1 MTHIEL
7 ERLFD
12 DAVGELTWART
23 QMLIAEG
30 LEIQPNLTVAD
41 QTFLARFPLVSFGSD
56 ISLKRQILAVLCL
69 AYTDINPTIGVG
81 TKPSSYDPDCY
92 VSIVIPAKQR
102 KFRRLLGELGT
113 KLPWIET
120 MMHPDGDG
128 DAISVMRRLNF
139 LQIGATVRISY
150 TDLGESRVVT

>member
-1 MTHIEL
+1 MTQHDF

-23 QMLIAEG
+23 QMLMAEG
-30 LEIQPNLTVAD
+30 LDSKSNLNVD
-41 QTFLARFPLVSFGSD
+41 EQTFLARFPLVSFGSD

-69 AYTDINPTIGVG
+69 AYTDINPTMGVG
-81 TKPSSYDPDCY
+81 TKASSYDPDCY

-102 KFRRLLGELGT
+102 KFRRLLGELET

-120 MMHPDGDG
+120 MMRPDGDS

-150 TDLGESRVVT
+150 TDLGGSRVVT